1 MAREGW
7 PFLGVALA
15 LALVFLVA
23 SRWTPE
29 LVYGA
34 GTFGV
39 IGLFIAY
46 FFRDPERVSP
56 TEPKL
61 VLAAADGKV
70 VGIEQIES
78 EAHGGGAAVQV
89 STFLS
94 VFDVHVNR
102 VPVAGVVDFVEWRGD
117 RFRAAFVDAA
127 SVDNHQSVVGIQTG
141 SALVVVK
148 QIVGIVA
155 RRIVCRLQ
163 KGDTVEK
170 GDRFGLI
177 RFGSRV
183 DLILP
188 ADAELRIA
196 VGDRVR
202 AGVTVMGVL
211 GNV

>member
-7 PFLGVALA
+7 PFLGVALFLA
-15 LALVFLVA
+15 LALLVA
-23 SRWTPE
+23 SRSLPE

-34 GTFGV
+34 GIFGV
-39 IGLFIAY
+39 VGLFMAY
-46 FFRDPERVSP
+46 FFRDPERQSP
-56 TEPKL
+56 TDPNL

-78 EAHGGGAAVQV
+78 EPHSGAAAVQI

-102 VPVAGVVDFVEWRGD
+102 VPVSGVVDFVRWHGD

-141 SALVVVK
+141 SALIVVK

-155 RRIVCRLQ
+155 RRIVCRLHN
-163 KGDTVEK
+163 GDAVER

-188 ADAELRIA
+188 ASSEIRVAI
-196 VGDRVR
+196 GDRVR
-202 AGVTVMGVL
+202 AGVTIMGVL
-211 GNV
+211 G